1 MARTT
6 RETLDAY
13 FAALNGED
21 WDTVRTLFVP
31 DAVLDGRAVGLG
43 ERKGIDDIVKFYKR
57 VFEKFPTHADEPQT
71 FIVDGDL
78 AAVSISFEG
87 TTTDGKPCSFSA
99 VDIFHMDGGNIVK
112 LEQWY
117 DTAEI
122 ARQVSG

>member
-21 WDTVRTLFVP
+21 WDAVRTLFVE
-31 DAVLDGRAVGLG
+31 DAVLDGSAVGFG
-43 ERKGIDDIVKFYKR
+43 ERRGLDAIVKFYQR
-57 VFEKFPTHADEPQT
+57 VFEKFPTHADKPQT
-71 FIVDGDL
+71 FIVDGGL
-78 AAVSISFEG
+78 AAVSIAFEG
-87 TTTDGKPCSFSA
+87 TTADGHACEFSA
-99 VDIFHMDGGNIVK
+99 VDIFHMDDGMIVK

>member
-6 RETLDAY
+6 RQTLDAY

-21 WDTVRTLFVP
+21 WDAVRTLFAR

-43 ERKGIDDIVKFYKR
+43 VREGIDDIVKFYKR

-78 AAVSISFEG
+78 AAVSIAFEG
-87 TTTDGKPCSFSA
+87 TTADGHDCEFSA
-99 VDIFHMDGGNIVK
+99 VDIFHMDGGMILK